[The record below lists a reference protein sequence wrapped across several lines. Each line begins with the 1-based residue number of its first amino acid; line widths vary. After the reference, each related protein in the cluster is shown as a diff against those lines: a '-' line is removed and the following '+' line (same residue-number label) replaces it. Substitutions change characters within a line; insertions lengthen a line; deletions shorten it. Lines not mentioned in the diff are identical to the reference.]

1 MDKVKERTTNALNAI
16 KDNITKDGYHLSKAG
31 NKITKL
37 GNGAAITNE
46 NRLMGQ
52 KAIKDKRKNNPN
64 LIKAKAFAESLKK
77 GGMNAVQITAQLNA
91 NGFLTSTGKP
101 YFHTSTLRLFK

>member
-16 KDNITKDGYHLSKAG
+16 KNNIKKDGYHLSKAG

-37 GNGAAITNE
+37 GNGAAITNV
-46 NRLMGQ
+46 NRLLGQ
-52 KAIKDKRKNNPN
+52 RAIKDKRKNNPN

-77 GGMNAVQITAQLNA
+77 GGMNAVQITAELNA

-101 YFHTSTLRLFK
+101 YLHTSTLRLFK